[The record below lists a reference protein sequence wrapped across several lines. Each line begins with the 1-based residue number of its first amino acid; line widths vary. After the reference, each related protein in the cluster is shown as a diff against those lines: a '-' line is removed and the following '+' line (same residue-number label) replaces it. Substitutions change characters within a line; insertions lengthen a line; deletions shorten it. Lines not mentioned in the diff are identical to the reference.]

1 MAETFIEE
9 IYKEA
14 CIIEDIKE
22 YIEHVNAARL
32 RDARV
37 TYNRAMRGLERVLS
51 GLGQTDTVLA
61 TQIQNIAVNMSKDY
75 DDSATVKGL
84 AEGKLLPLL
93 FRFMENYTGI
103 EVQEGPY
110 LLKSTD
116 SGFLTV
122 RDQHQGITLHDV
134 HDPMAEARQMAREL
148 YEPQMQE
155 FHILGCG
162 LGYLPYQMW
171 NISEGAL
178 KLFLY
183 EEDEQMLTYAEHYGV
198 LSWIPAEC
206 IQIIEYTEDDM
217 SGRLGLSHIFERA
230 VNNNKAP
237 SGYKIMPWKKETYRD
252 IDGGMISALAA
263 NQELHQSMR
272 YRTAVN
278 LWKNRM
284 HEQIAF
290 ESIKNQY
297 TFKGWIVVSAGP
309 SLDEQIRFLLESKGR
324 CGIVAVNTVLRRLF
338 QEGVRPDLVVAADQY
353 IQMVEHIE
361 GIGEQTAGIPLIAER
376 RVNWQYLQ
384 QYRGPVCFIATDE
397 DYSDCNIDEEI
408 WNVSGSVAGV
418 ALEAAVRLGAKKVYL
433 VGQDLA
439 YPDGRIYAAGMPYE
453 TEGQL
458 RGAMLVPSIDGGMVP
473 TSEAF
478 NWFRM
483 GLEAQI
489 ERYSNV
495 VFVNLS
501 KHGALIKGCLKG

>member
-1 MAETFIEE
+1 MAEAFIEN

-14 CIIEDIKE
+14 GIIEDIKE
-22 YIEHVNAARL
+22 YIEHINAARI
-32 RDARV
+32 RDARIA
-37 TYNRAMRGLERVLS
+37 YNRAMCELERVLS
-51 GLGQTDTVLA
+51 GMGAVDTVLA
-61 TQIQNIAVNMSKDY
+61 AQIRDIAVNMSRDY
-75 DDSATVKGL
+75 ADSAAVKGL

-93 FRFMENYTGI
+93 FRYMENYTGI
-103 EVQEGPY
+103 EVQEGKY
-110 LLKSTD
+110 LLKSAD

-122 RDQHQGITLHDV
+122 RDQHQGIAMHDV
-134 HDPMAEARQMAREL
+134 HDPLWEARQLAREL
-148 YEPQMQE
+148 YDPQMQE

-162 LGYLPYQMW
+162 LGYLPYQLW

-178 KLFLY
+178 ELFLY

-206 IQIIEYTEDDM
+206 IHIIEDTTEEM
-217 SGRLGLSHIFERA
+217 SGRSGLSHIFAQA
-230 VNNNKAP
+230 VNNSKVP
-237 SGYKIMPWKKETYRD
+237 FGYKIMPWKKEIYRNME
-252 IDGGMISALAA
+252 GGMISALAA

-284 HEQIAF
+284 HEQITFEGIRKQYAF
-290 ESIKNQY
+290 RE
-297 TFKGWIVVSAGP
+297 WIVVSAGP
-309 SLDEQIRFLLESKGR
+309 SLDEQIPFLLQSRGQR
-324 CGIVAVNTVLRRLF
+324 GIIAVNTVLRRLF

-384 QYRGPVCFIATDE
+384 QYRGKVCFIATDE
-397 DYSDCNIDEEI
+397 DYPGGKTDEEI

-418 ALEAAVRLGAKKVYL
+418 ALEAAIRLGAKKVYL

-439 YPDGRIYAAGMPYE
+439 YPAGRTYAAGMPYA
-453 TEGQL
+453 TERQS
-458 RGAMLVPSIDGGMVP
+458 RGTIPVPSVDGATVL

-478 NWFRM
+478 NWFRI

-489 ERYSNV
+489 AKCPDV
-495 VFVNLS
+495 TFVNLS
-501 KHGALIKGCLKG
+501 KHGALIKGCVED